1 MALGGKRA
9 QFDRLMSASLPAA
22 LRFAVRLT
30 GRLDTAEEVVQEAM
44 LAASRSW
51 KTYRGEAQFRTWL
64 FRIVVNTFRNRLA
77 RPTGPKSLE
86 TDLVD
91 VRQRS
96 PSDLA
101 AAAELSETIA
111 RCVAELPLR
120 QREVLVLSVYEN
132 LDAAADR
139 RGFGNEHRQRV
150 FDAEPRAGKVALS
163 IGTVFG
169 GEVIRHGQ

>member
-64 FRIVVNTFRNRLA
+64 LRIVVNTFRNQLA
-77 RPTGPKSLE
+77 RPVGPKTLE

-96 PSDLA
+96 PSELA
-101 AAAELSETIA
+101 AAAELSENIA

-120 QREVLVLSVYEN
+120 QREVLVLAVYEN
-132 LDAAADR
+132 LDAT
-139 RGFGNEHRQRV
+139 QI
-150 FDAEPRAGKVALS
+150 AEVLEMSIANVYSTLSLARAKLRCQLEPYLA
-163 IGTVFG
+163 
-169 GEVIRHGQ
+169 EK